1 MSIEE
6 CGQEM
11 AKELKLDT
19 KLILITKIGEH
30 STKSHAKTA
39 TLCAVA
45 QCASSEWQISIEY
58 GIGRS
63 FRDIVFMFS
72 TNGSVNEQFLSCL
85 TVDTI
90 DALREA

>member
-6 CGQEM
+6 CEQEI
-11 AKELKLDT
+11 ANGLKLDP
-19 KLILITKIGEH
+19 KLIHIIKIGDH
-30 STKSHAKTA
+30 STESHDKTK
-39 TLCAVA
+39 TLYAIA
-45 QCASSEWQISIEY
+45 QCASNEWQISIEY

-72 TNGSVNEQFLSCL
+72 TTGAVSEQFLSCL